1 VNERAQ
7 QLSVDRVVFFDA
19 LEYERLELV
28 EYLDRVRVLV
38 IQFKLAGLR
47 IPNELCSLKVKKK
60 HGGNA
65 LEDLQPILDE
75 YVQLHK
81 VDAIATATLSDT
93 LLVNGLIKAGFEN
106 FQALERHVVV
116 GDFALFR
123 WRRKQVVVEHTS
135 VSRHRGEK
143 DKRAVKKELQEELTV
158 RLVVLVL
165 LVEDAQK
172 QSICGN
178 QIGEGDTDDI
188 GHKEHCC
195 EDH

>member
-1 VNERAQ
+1 MNERAQ

-28 EYLDRVRVLV
+28 EYLDPVRVLV
-38 IQFKLAGLR
+38 TQFKLAGLR
-47 IPNELCSLKVKKK
+47 IPNELCSVEVKKK

-75 YVQLHK
+75 YIKLHE
-81 VDAIATATLSDT
+81 VDAIATAAFGDM
-93 LLVNGLIKAGFEN
+93 LLVKGLIKAGLEN

-116 GDFALFR
+116 GDFGLFR
-123 WRRKQVVVEHTS
+123 WRRKQVVVEHIS

-143 DKRAVKKELQEELTV
+143 DKRAVKEELQEELTV

-172 QSICGN
+172 
-178 QIGEGDTDDI
+178 
-188 GHKEHCC
+188 
-195 EDH
+195 